1 MTYSVLLV
9 DDEPIIL
16 SGIKYIIDWKAH
28 GCEVVATARNG
39 EQALALIDSLH
50 PQIVMADIRMPVM
63 DGLQLLKQC
72 SEMYADV
79 VFIMLTSLE
88 EFLLVKE
95 AMRYHAIEYLVKTEL
110 DETVLARALKAAI
123 AEYERRSNASS
134 YRLRDTLAEQQ
145 EGELAAKA
153 ITRVHKS
160 GEMDRQTAHVLTK
173 KGMLDSYALLSLAII
188 FPLDETE
195 KAYTPQERERL
206 CSWIGEVATKV
217 LPTYAPK
224 AMPITPALDA
234 PMRFLWFCHDLDA
247 RRWKQHTPSLKEKLA
262 SAARMVT
269 GLEVQVFATA
279 IYSTSDALPA
289 CLQAMEEAYNRWY
302 LHGDEQEYG
311 TLDLDGVYAK
321 VEQEI
326 SEQRVSGFSATIE
339 RISERIAS
347 RAHRKGQA
355 LWLVDGL
362 LVAIEDSLATLE
374 GDAKAHALLSPLKE
388 LRPYLAQ
395 RDDVLAFIAELEDL
409 VVPLLG
415 SASSEKLQIVGRA
428 KGFIHAHVQQKI
440 MLAEVADAAFVSAG
454 YLSSLFKRI
463 VGMSV
468 VDYINECKVEEA
480 KRLMN
485 GGMGRINEIALTL
498 GFENI
503 YYFSKV
509 FKRVVGMPPTQ
520 FLRQLKGER
529 TRSTS
534 TDPNAPPGG

>member
-16 SGIKYIIDWKAH
+16 SGIKYIIDWKAL

-50 PQIVMADIRMPVM
+50 PQIVIADIRMPVM
-63 DGLQLLKQC
+63 DGLQLLKES
-72 SEMYADV
+72 SETHPEV

-110 DETVLARALKAAI
+110 DETVLARALETAI

-145 EGELAAKA
+145 EGELAAQA
-153 ITRVHKS
+153 IARVHKS
-160 GEMDRQTAHVLTK
+160 GEMDRQTAHLLTK

-195 KAYTPQERERL
+195 KAYNPQERGRL

-224 AMPITPALDA
+224 AMPITPAVDA

-247 RRWKQHTPSLKEKLA
+247 RRWKQHTPCLKEKLA
-262 SAARMVT
+262 SAAKMVT
-269 GLEVQVFATA
+269 GLDVQILTTA
-279 IYSTSDALPA
+279 IYNTSDALPA
-289 CLQAMEEAYNRWY
+289 CLQAMEEAYDRWY
-302 LHGDEQEYG
+302 LHGDDKEYCA
-311 TLDLDGVYAK
+311 LDLDGVYTK

-326 SEQRVSGFSATIE
+326 VAQRVSGFSAAIE
-339 RISERIAS
+339 RISGRIAT
-347 RAHRKGQA
+347 RPHRKGQA
-355 LWLVDGL
+355 LWLLDGL
-362 LVAIEDSLATLE
+362 LATVEDSLSNLE
-374 GDAKAHALLSPLKE
+374 GPAKAHALLAPLKE
-388 LRPYLAQ
+388 VRPYLAQ
-395 RDDVLAFIAELEDL
+395 RNDILAFIAELEDL

-415 SASSEKLQIVGRA
+415 AASSEKLQIVGRA
-428 KGFIHAHVQQKI
+428 KSYIQAHAQQKI

-480 KRLMN
+480 KRLMH

-509 FKRVVGMPPTQ
+509 FKKVVGMPPTQ
-520 FLRQLKGER
+520 FLRQLEGER
-529 TRSTS
+529 SSPTS
-534 TDPNAPPGG
+534 TDPTPLQGE